1 MKLAIFL
8 PAKKRKNV
16 KDYIRRENDAIYLL
30 IYFDQ
35 NLKRKVEPFN
45 YEETRSEKTSLIS
58 N

>member
-1 MKLAIFL
+1 M
-8 PAKKRKNV
+8 KNV
-16 KDYIRRENDAIYLL
+16 KDYIRGENDAIYLL

-45 YEETRSEKTSLIS
+45 YEETRLEKTLLIS